1 MKKLLLILVIVGVI
15 QITSTLYYD
24 AKMLDEPIPVAGTID
39 FANKTIKFSYITNS
53 IDPHE
58 FQSIEFN
65 GHHYYPEQPF
75 SMFNAQPQTTLE
87 TYVKYT
93 YYSMISPVIW
103 LYENE
108 DLTPLD
114 GVTKGTIHFKDRMT
128 TPISLTTYEYEEI
141 PQLEFL
147 SSSVGTDGTSGF
159 YKVLEPFTLKQIN
172 VVDNRVNLLNFKI
185 NGKVVQL
192 PLTAPLQLN
201 NEDKLYLE
209 TTDGEAQYEM
219 ELFKLELH
227 IVDNVEKD
235 KILTLTQFLNT
246 RPSEDWVNSL
256 VKERGEL

>member
-1 MKKLLLILVIVGVI
+1 MKRLLLILAVVGII
-15 QITSTLYYD
+15 QIASTLYYD
-24 AKMLDEPIPVAGTID
+24 TKMLDEPIPVAGMID
-39 FANKTIKFSYITNS
+39 FANKTIKFSYVTNS
-53 IDPHE
+53 LDPHE

-103 LYENE
+103 LYDNE
-108 DLTPLD
+108 DLTPLE
-114 GVTKGTIHFKDRMT
+114 GVTKGTIHFKNGIT
-128 TPISLTTYEYEEI
+128 TTIPLTTYEYEEI
-141 PQLEFL
+141 PQLQSL

-159 YKVLEPFTLKQIN
+159 YKVLEPFTLKQVT
-172 VVDNRVNLLNFKI
+172 VVDNRVDLLNFKI
-185 NGKVVQL
+185 NGKDVQL
-192 PLTAPLQLN
+192 PLTAPLQFN
-201 NEDKLYLE
+201 TEDKLYIE

-227 IVDNVEKD
+227 IMDAEQKD

-246 RPSEDWVNSL
+246 KPSEDWVNNL

>member
-1 MKKLLLILVIVGVI
+1 MKRLLLILAVVGII
-15 QITSTLYYD
+15 QIASTLYYD
-24 AKMLDEPIPVAGTID
+24 TKMLDEPIPVAGMID
-39 FANKTIKFSYITNS
+39 FANKTIKFSYVTNS
-53 IDPHE
+53 LDPHE

-93 YYSMISPVIW
+93 YYSMISLVIW
-103 LYENE
+103 LYDNE
-108 DLTPLD
+108 DLTPLE
-114 GVTKGTIHFKDRMT
+114 GVTKGTIHFKNGIT
-128 TPISLTTYEYEEI
+128 TTIPLTTYEYEEI
-141 PQLEFL
+141 PQLQSL

-159 YKVLEPFTLKQIN
+159 YKVLEPFTLKQVT
-172 VVDNRVNLLNFKI
+172 VVDNRVDLLNFKI
-185 NGKVVQL
+185 NGKDVQL
-192 PLTAPLQLN
+192 PLTAPLQFN
-201 NEDKLYLE
+201 TEDKLYIE

-227 IVDNVEKD
+227 IMDAEQKD

-246 RPSEDWVNSL
+246 KPSEDWVNNL